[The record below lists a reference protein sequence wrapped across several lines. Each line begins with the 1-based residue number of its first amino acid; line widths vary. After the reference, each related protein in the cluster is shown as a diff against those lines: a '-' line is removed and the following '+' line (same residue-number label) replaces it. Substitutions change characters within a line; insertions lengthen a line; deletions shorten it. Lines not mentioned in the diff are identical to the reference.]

1 MACEIAECLLEELS
15 DPKKATSDYLSVIG
29 GKFSWSETTE
39 EERNACLGKLA
50 TNDPAK
56 SSFAS
61 LTRQLQ
67 AFGRVLGIHSSAVG
81 QARVNGDFEHKHING
96 LQDGAYHC
104 LPPNMR
110 QSSMKFALKIAP
122 AVRRSEK
129 TALDKQRE
137 SKQKKQDLLRNKK
150 ILAVQKEYANA
161 LTYIDMFH
169 SPACW
174 RTKNDAKKH
183 LNH

>member
-1 MACEIAECLLEELS
+1 M
-15 DPKKATSDYLSVIG
+15 
-29 GKFSWSETTE
+29 
-39 EERNACLGKLA
+39 
-50 TNDPAK
+50 
-56 SSFAS
+56 
-61 LTRQLQ
+61 
-67 AFGRVLGIHSSAVG
+67 LGIHSSAVG
-81 QARVNGDFEHKHING
+81 QARVNGDFERKHING

-110 QSSMKFALKIAP
+110 QSLMKFALKIAP

-150 ILAVQKEYANA
+150 MLAVQKEYANA

-169 SPACW
+169 LRACW
-174 RTKNDAKKH
+174 
-183 LNH
+183 